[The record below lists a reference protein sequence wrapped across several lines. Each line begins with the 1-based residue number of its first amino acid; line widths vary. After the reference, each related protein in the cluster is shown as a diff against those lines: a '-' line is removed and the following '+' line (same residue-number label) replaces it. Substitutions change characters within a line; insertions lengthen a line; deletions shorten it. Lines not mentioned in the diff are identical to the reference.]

1 MKIKKIRYN
10 PCSPKLNQKFCNS
23 KTQYSIKE
31 NILIEIITDSMSG
44 YGEISPLENFSTET
58 TQEIQW
64 GLEAF
69 IQAIDYD
76 FFLRSALLFNEKF
89 HLISE
94 PLVKYRVHADQLSHK
109 NILKTLDFVEE
120 IKKQVL
126 EKLDTPLRSK
136 YTQELKQYQKT
147 KPVAKKSLELGMKII
162 LLRRPS

>member
-1 MKIKKIRYN
+1 M
-10 PCSPKLNQKFCNS
+10 
-23 KTQYSIKE
+23 
-31 NILIEIITDSMSG
+31 
-44 YGEISPLENFSTET
+44 
-58 TQEIQW
+58 
-64 GLEAF
+64 
-69 IQAIDYD
+69 
-76 FFLRSALLFNEKF
+76 LFNEKF

-94 PLVKYRVHADQLSHK
+94 PLVKYRVHSDQLSHK

-162 LLRRPS
+162 SSTPSWASDRLLTFYLNKIREKR